1 MTMTKHPE
9 KHRKYVLE
17 RIIRENNFTIGA
29 ELGVQK
35 GITHQ
40 YLLDVFPNL
49 TLIGVDIKKQTPPN
63 LDRSIFYEMK
73 TSEAANEIKDKS
85 LDFIFID
92 ANHSYQYVKDD
103 IKRWSPKVK
112 LGGYIIGH
120 DYNNMVS
127 APGVTKAVNEC
138 FPSYQLQFDDDM
150 IWYVK
155 KII

>member
-1 MTMTKHPE
+1 MTKHPE

-17 RIIRENNFTIGA
+17 RIIRENKFTIGA

-35 GITHQ
+35 GVTHQ

-49 TLIGVDIKKQTPPN
+49 TLIGVDIKKQTPAD

-73 TSEAANEIKDKS
+73 TSEAADKIKDSS

-92 ANHSYQYVKDD
+92 ANHSYKYVKED
-103 IKRWSPKVK
+103 IIKWSPKVK

-120 DYNNMVS
+120 DYNNPVS
-127 APGVTKAVNEC
+127 APGVTRAVNEC
-138 FPSYQLQFDDDM
+138 FQKYQLEFDYDM
-150 IWYVK
+150 VWYVR